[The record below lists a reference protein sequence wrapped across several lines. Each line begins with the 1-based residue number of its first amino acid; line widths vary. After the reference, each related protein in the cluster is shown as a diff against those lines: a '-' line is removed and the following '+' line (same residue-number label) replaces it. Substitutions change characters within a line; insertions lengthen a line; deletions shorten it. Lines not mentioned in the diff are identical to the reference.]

1 MQFDKVIVVLA
12 AVLLLVSGLGASDD
26 RIKVGVF
33 DVDRALTSTNE
44 GRAAREELDRK
55 VRAAQAQLSPMM
67 ERYEEMGKELEAKKF
82 VLSEE
87 ARFQK
92 QLDVAE
98 LRNQIENKQKEIQGQ
113 LEVDRERLVAPFRQ
127 RITEVVQDYGREHGF
142 SLIMLRGTP
151 GLMYVRESLDVTD
164 QIIEQLDKKG

>member
-1 MQFDKVIVVLA
+1 MRFDKVIIALA
-12 AVLLLVSGLGASDD
+12 ALALLLLALGAKDE
-26 RIKVGVF
+26 RLKIGVF
-33 DVDRALTSTNE
+33 DADRALSTTKE
-44 GRAAREELDRK
+44 GKAASEEFDRKRRAAE
-55 VRAAQAQLSPMM
+55 AQLAPLV
-67 ERYEEMGKELEAKKF
+67 ERYQETGKELEAKKF

-113 LEVDRERLVAPFRQ
+113 LEVDRERLLTPIFQ
-127 RITEVVQDYGREHGF
+127 KMQEVVQKYGRDQDF
-142 SLIMLRGTP
+142 SLILLRNSP
-151 GLMYVRESLDVTD
+151 GLMYVREALDVTD